1 MLATYQRIPIPV
13 KLQHLYCGNIPFL
26 GYQLPTSEIAMTK
39 SQALPSHGKIVDTVA
54 RNFIVERELP
64 TIKAKLPNHSI
75 VVAYPLN
82 PTVTE
87 LWKYLDSYLTDKQK
101 QLLNALLAG
110 NPIVEESWI
119 INPENQGELR
129 IETEAHLSVKLAKN
143 WDFQAGRFIISVLEQ
158 EGNLY
163 ISDYQ
168 ALSLIEVPANWLVEI
183 NPGQKKAQ
191 LLKQNGFSFKEETL
205 FYQEIDLFQVRARI
219 WSDWVA
225 VWEYFAAKGNRKAL
239 TLLKTLAMQG
249 LGNKLESLLKLD

>member
-1 MLATYQRIPIPV
+1 
-13 KLQHLYCGNIPFL
+13 
-26 GYQLPTSEIAMTK
+26 MTK